1 MKSNCF
7 LHFTVHFNICTHIL
21 SKFTLIVHEI
31 TQKICKLPRKYNKEN
46 CNVSEKITTSGK
58 NFRDRRSQQ
67 SLQISCMVAPS
78 PGQGSINPATP
89 NWRTWSKFGEH
100 GEQGEYGEHQK
111 HDLDTLF
118 MTQNTPAV
126 IQMT

>member
-1 MKSNCF
+1 MCKTQKVYKF
-7 LHFTVHFNICTHIL
+7 
-21 SKFTLIVHEI
+21 FTLF
-31 TQKICKLPRKYNKEN
+31 
-46 CNVSEKITTSGK
+46 SEKITTSGK
-58 NFRDRRSQQ
+58 NFRNRRSQQ

-78 PGQGSINPATP
+78 PGQGYINPATS

>member
-1 MKSNCF
+1 MK
-7 LHFTVHFNICTHIL
+7 LR
-21 SKFTLIVHEI
+21 
-31 TQKICKLPRKYNKEN
+31 RKYVNYPGNTTK
-46 CNVSEKITTSGK
+46 KIAL
-58 NFRDRRSQQ
+58 FQQ

-126 IQMT
+126 NQMT

>member
-1 MKSNCF
+1 MK
-7 LHFTVHFNICTHIL
+7 LR
-21 SKFTLIVHEI
+21 
-31 TQKICKLPRKYNKEN
+31 RKYANYPGNTTK
-46 CNVSEKITTSGK
+46 KIAMFLKKLQHQEK

-67 SLQISCMVAPS
+67 SLQISCMVVPS
-78 PGQGSINPATP
+78 PGQGYINPATS
-89 NWRTWSKFGEH
+89 NWRTWSKFGER

-126 IQMT
+126 NQMT

>member
-1 MKSNCF
+1 
-7 LHFTVHFNICTHIL
+7 
-21 SKFTLIVHEI
+21 
-31 TQKICKLPRKYNKEN
+31 
-46 CNVSEKITTSGK
+46 
-58 NFRDRRSQQ
+58 
-67 SLQISCMVAPS
+67 MVAPS

-126 IQMT
+126 NQMT

>member
-1 MKSNCF
+1 MKI
-7 LHFTVHFNICTHIL
+7 H
-21 SKFTLIVHEI
+21 
-31 TQKICKLPRKYNKEN
+31 RKYVNYPGNTTKN
-46 CNVSEKITTSGK
+46 ITTSGK
-58 NFRDRRSQQ
+58 KFRDRRSQQ

-126 IQMT
+126 NQMT